1 MTGAQLPRRVVLMLP
16 LRLVLMLLLGV
27 VLGGCGSKGP
37 QPVKL
42 VDFKP
47 SAKPVVAWQVNV
59 GDAGHYI
66 FTPAIVGNS
75 VFAASNRGNLVRLNA
90 ANGKTLWRL
99 DTKAA
104 LSGGVGVSENMV
116 LVGTSK
122 GSVLAYDLEGKPLW
136 QSRVSSEVLSA
147 PQAAGE
153 FVVVRSGDSRIFGLD
168 ARDGSRRWEYQTTP
182 PPLTLRSNPGVI
194 IVEGFVIAGMP
205 AGKLVVLN
213 LTNGGLV
220 WETVVAAPK
229 GDNELERIT
238 DIAGPPLVET
248 GRVCAATFQGRAACY
263 ETQKGG
269 QLWARPASS
278 VGSLAADDLSVYL
291 SEDNG
296 SVVALDRN
304 SGASVWKQD
313 KLSYRNLSA
322 PLATR
327 DYVVVGDFE
336 GQVHFLKFEDGSF
349 VARIATDGGGIAAAP
364 RLIEDNK
371 VLVQTRKGGIYAIAI
386 KK

>member
-1 MTGAQLPRRVVLMLP
+1 VSVP
-16 LRLVLMLLLGV
+16 LRLVLMLPLLVVMLLSGL
-27 VLGGCGSKGP
+27 VLGGCASKGP

-42 VDFKP
+42 VNFKP
-47 SAKPVVAWQVNV
+47 SAKPVVIWQASV
-59 GDAGHYI
+59 GDAGRYI
-66 FTPAIVGNS
+66 FTPAIYGNS
-75 VFAASNRGNLVRLNA
+75 VFAASNRGDLVRLNS

-99 DTKAA
+99 NTKAA
-104 LSGGVGVSENMV
+104 LSGGVGVSQNMV

-168 ARDGSRRWEYQTTP
+168 ARDGSRQMTP
-182 PPLTLRSNPGVI
+182 PPLTLRTNSGVI
-194 IVEGFVIAGMP
+194 VVEGFVIAGMP

-296 SVVALDRN
+296 SVVAFDRN

-322 PLATR
+322 PLATK

-336 GQVHFLKFEDGSF
+336 GRVHILKFEDGSF
-349 VARIATDGGGIAAAP
+349 AARIATDGGGIAAAP

>member
-1 MTGAQLPRRVVLMLP
+1 MTGAQSR
-16 LRLVLMLLLGV
+16 LLLVAISLLAV

-37 QPVKL
+37 QPAKL

-47 SAKPVVAWQVNV
+47 SAKLAVTWRVNL
-59 GDAGHYI
+59 GDAGRYI
-66 FTPAIVGNS
+66 FTPATYGDS
-75 VFAASNRGNLVRLNA
+75 VFAASNRGDLLRLNA
-90 ANGKTLWRL
+90 ANGKTLWRV
-99 DTKAA
+99 DTKAP
-104 LSGGVGVSENMV
+104 LSGGVGVAENMV

-182 PPLTLRSNPGVI
+182 PPLTLRANPGVI
-194 IVEGFVIAGMP
+194 IVESFVIAGMP

-213 LTNGGLV
+213 IANGGLV

-238 DIAGPPLVET
+238 DIAGPPLVEA

-263 ETQKGG
+263 ETVKGG

-278 VGSLAADDLSVYL
+278 VGSLAADDLSVYM
-291 SEDNG
+291 SEDTG
-296 SVVALDRN
+296 SVVALDKN
-304 SGASVWKQD
+304 TGASVWKQD
-313 KLSYRNLSA
+313 KLAYRNLSA
-322 PLATR
+322 PLATK

-349 VARIATDGGGIAAAP
+349 AARLATDGGGIAAAP
-364 RLIEDNK
+364 KLIGDK
-371 VLVQTRKGGIYAIAI
+371 VLVQTRKGGVYAISI
-386 KK
+386 KKK

>member
-1 MTGAQLPRRVVLMLP
+1 VTGAQLRQ
-16 LRLVLMLLLGV
+16 RLVVMLLLGAM
-27 VLGGCGSKGP
+27 LGGCGSKGP
-37 QPVKL
+37 QPAKL

-47 SAKPVVAWQVNV
+47 SAKPQVVWHVNV
-59 GDAGHYI
+59 GDSGRYI
-66 FTPAIVGNS
+66 FTPATYGDS
-75 VFAASNRGNLVRLNA
+75 VFAASNRGDLLRLNA
-90 ANGKTLWRL
+90 LNGKTLWRV
-99 DTKAA
+99 DTKAP
-104 LSGGVGVSENMV
+104 LSGGVGIGENMV

-122 GSVLAYDLEGKPLW
+122 GSVLAYDLQGKPLW

-182 PPLTLRSNPGVI
+182 PPLTLRANPGVI
-194 IVEGFVIAGMP
+194 IVENFVIAGMP

-213 LTNGGLV
+213 IANGGLV

-238 DIAGPPLVET
+238 DIAGPPLVEA

-278 VGSLAADDLSVYL
+278 VDSLTADDLSVYM
-291 SEDNG
+291 SEDTG
-296 SVVALDRN
+296 AVVALDRN
-304 SGASVWKQD
+304 TGASVWKQD

-322 PLATR
+322 PLSAR
-327 DYVVVGDFE
+327 DYVVVGDYE

-349 VARIATDGGGIAAAP
+349 AARVATDGGGIAAAP
-364 RLIEDNK
+364 KLIDDK
-371 VLVQTRKGGIYAIAI
+371 VLVQTRKGGVYALSL

>member
-1 MTGAQLPRRVVLMLP
+1 MTGTSVP
-16 LRLVLMLLLGV
+16 LRLVVTLLLGV
-27 VLGGCGSKGP
+27 VLGGCGSKGS
-37 QPVKL
+37 QPARV

-47 SAKPVVAWQVNV
+47 SAKPLVAWQANV
-59 GDAGHYI
+59 GDAGRYV
-66 FTPAIVGNS
+66 FTPAIFGNS
-75 VFAASNRGNLVRLNA
+75 VFAASNGGNLVRLNA
-90 ANGKTLWRL
+90 ANGKTLWQL

-104 LSGGVGVSENMV
+104 LSGGVGVGENMV

-182 PPLTLRSNPGVI
+182 PPLTLRANPGVV
-194 IVEGFVIAGMP
+194 IVEGFVIAGLP
-205 AGKLVVLN
+205 AGKLIVLN
-213 LTNGGLV
+213 VANGGLV

-229 GDNELERIT
+229 GDNEIERIT
-238 DIAGPPLVET
+238 DIAGPPLVEA
-248 GRVCAATFQGRAACY
+248 GRVCAATFQGRVACY

-278 VGSLAADDLSVYL
+278 VGSLAVDDLSVYL
-291 SEDNG
+291 SEENG
-296 SVVALDRN
+296 SVVALDKN

-313 KLSYRNLSA
+313 KLSYRSLSA

-327 DYVVVGDFE
+327 NYVVVGDFE
-336 GQVHFLKFEDGSF
+336 GHVHFLKFEDGSF
-349 VARIATDGGGIAAAP
+349 AARMATDGGGIAAAP
-364 RLIEDNK
+364 RSIGDDK
-371 VLVQTRKGGIYAIAI
+371 VLVQTRRGGVYAIAI
-386 KK
+386 KR

>member
-1 MTGAQLPRRVVLMLP
+1 MTGASVPW
-16 LRLVLMLLLGV
+16 RLIVTLLLGV
-27 VLGGCGSKGP
+27 VLGGCGSTGP
-37 QPVKL
+37 QPAKL
-42 VDFKP
+42 VSFKP
-47 SAKPVVAWQVNV
+47 SAKPVVAWQANV
-59 GDAGHYI
+59 GDAGRYV

-75 VFAASNRGNLVRLNA
+75 VLAASTRGDLVRLSA

-99 DTKAA
+99 DTRAP
-104 LSGGVGVSENMV
+104 LSGGVGVGENMV

-153 FVVVRSGDSRIFGLD
+153 FVVVRSGDSRIYGLD

-182 PPLTLRSNPGVI
+182 PPLTLRANPGVI
-194 IVEGFVIAGMP
+194 ILEGFVIAGMP
-205 AGKLVVLN
+205 AGKLIVLN
-213 LTNGGLV
+213 IANGGLV

-238 DIAGPPLVET
+238 DIAGPPLVEA

-291 SEDNG
+291 SEDTG
-296 SVVALDRN
+296 AVVALDKS
-304 SGASVWKQD
+304 SGASVWKQS

-322 PLATR
+322 PLATK

-349 VARIATDGGGIAAAP
+349 AARIATDGGGIAAAP
-364 RLIEDNK
+364 KLMGDNK
-371 VLVQTRKGGIYAIAI
+371 VLLQTRKGGVYVIAI

>member
-1 MTGAQLPRRVVLMLP
+1 VTGTQFS
-16 LRLVLMLLLGV
+16 LRLVLAAVLGLA
-27 VLGGCGSKGP
+27 LGGCGSNGP
-37 QPVKL
+37 QPAKL

-47 SAKPVVAWQVNV
+47 STKLAVAWKVSV
-59 GDAGHYI
+59 GDAGRYI
-66 FTPAIVGNS
+66 FTPAISGDSIFAAGNS
-75 VFAASNRGNLVRLNA
+75 GELLRINA
-90 ANGKTLWRL
+90 TNGKTLWRVN
-99 DTKAA
+99 TKAP
-104 LSGGVGVSENMV
+104 LSGGVGVGENMV

-122 GSVLAYDLEGKPLW
+122 GSVLAYDLQGKPLW
-136 QSRVSSEVLSA
+136 QSKVSSEVLSA
-147 PQAAGE
+147 PQASGE

-182 PPLTLRSNPGVI
+182 PPLTLRANPGVV
-194 IVEGFVIAGMP
+194 IVESFVVAGMA

-213 LTNGGLV
+213 IANGGLV

-291 SEDNG
+291 SEDTG
-296 SVVALDRN
+296 SVIALDRN
-304 SGASVWKQD
+304 TGTSVWKQD

-322 PLATR
+322 PLAAK
-327 DYVVVGDFE
+327 DYIVVGDFE

-349 VARIATDGGGIAAAP
+349 AARIATDGGAIAAAP
-364 RLIEDNK
+364 KLIGDK
-371 VLVQTRKGGIYAIAI
+371 VLVQTRTGGLYAIAV

>member
-1 MTGAQLPRRVVLMLP
+1 MTAARSPLRVVLI
-16 LRLVLMLLLGV
+16 LRVLVAMSLSCV
-27 VLGGCGSKGP
+27 VLGGCAGKGP
-37 QPVKL
+37 QPANL
-42 VDFKP
+42 VSFKP
-47 SAKPVVAWQVNV
+47 SARPVVVWQVNI
-59 GDAGHYI
+59 GDAGRYV
-66 FTPAIVGNS
+66 FAPAIHANS
-75 VFAASNRGNLVRLNA
+75 VFAASHRGDLVRLDA

-147 PQAAGE
+147 PQAGGE

-194 IVEGFVIAGMP
+194 VIESFVIAGMP

-213 LTNGGLV
+213 LANGGLV
-220 WETVVAAPK
+220 WEAILAAPK

-238 DIAGPPLVET
+238 DIAGQPLVET
-248 GRVCAATFQGRAACY
+248 GRVCAATFQGRVACY
-263 ETQKGG
+263 DTQKGA

-296 SVVALDRN
+296 SLVALDRN

-322 PLATR
+322 PLAAR

-349 VARIATDGGGIAAAP
+349 AARIATDGGGIASAP
-364 RLIEDNK
+364 VSIDTGK

-386 KK
+386 RSK

>member
-1 MTGAQLPRRVVLMLP
+1 MTGTQLRSRLVVLS
-16 LRLVLMLLLGV
+16 LLGIM
-27 VLGGCGSKGP
+27 LGGCSGSKGP
-37 QPVKL
+37 QPAKL

-47 SAKPVVAWQVNV
+47 SAKLRVAWRANI
-59 GDAGHYI
+59 GDAGRYV
-66 FTPAIVGNS
+66 FTPAIFGDS
-75 VFAASNRGNLVRLNA
+75 VFAASNRGDLLRLNA
-90 ANGKTLWRL
+90 VNGKTLWRV
-99 DTKAA
+99 DTKAP
-104 LSGGVGVSENMV
+104 LSGGVGVAENMV

-153 FVVVRSGDSRIFGLD
+153 FVVVRSGDGRIFGLD

-182 PPLTLRSNPGVI
+182 PPLTLRANPGVV
-194 IVEGFVIAGMP
+194 IVESLVIAGMP

-213 LTNGGLV
+213 IADGGVV

-238 DIAGPPLVET
+238 DITGPPLVEA
-248 GRVCAATFQGRAACY
+248 GRVCAATFQGRVACY
-263 ETQKGG
+263 ETLKGG

-278 VGSLAADDLSVYL
+278 VGSLATDDLSVYM
-291 SEDNG
+291 SEDSG

-304 SGASVWKQD
+304 TGASVWKQD
-313 KLSYRNLSA
+313 KLAYRNLSA
-322 PLATR
+322 PLANR

-349 VARIATDGGGIAAAP
+349 AARLATDGGGIASAP
-364 RLIEDNK
+364 KLIGDK
-371 VLVQTRKGGIYAIAI
+371 VLVQTRKGGVYAISI
-386 KK
+386 NKK

>member
-1 MTGAQLPRRVVLMLP
+1 MTGTQLR
-16 LRLVLMLLLGV
+16 LRLVVMSLLGV
-27 VLGGCGSKGP
+27 VLGGCASKGP
-37 QPVKL
+37 QPAKL

-47 SAKPVVAWQVNV
+47 SVKLAVAWKVNI
-59 GDAGHYI
+59 GDAGRYL
-66 FTPAIVGNS
+66 FTPATYGDS
-75 VFAASNRGNLVRLNA
+75 VFAASNRGDLLRLSA
-90 ANGKTLWRL
+90 VNGKTLWRV
-99 DTKAA
+99 DTKAP
-104 LSGGVGVSENMV
+104 LSGGVGVGENMV

-182 PPLTLRSNPGVI
+182 PPLTLRANPGVI
-194 IVEGFVIAGMP
+194 IVESFVIAGMP

-213 LTNGGLV
+213 IANGGLV

-238 DIAGPPLVET
+238 DIAGPPLVEA

-269 QLWARPASS
+269 QLWARTASS
-278 VGSLAADDLSVYL
+278 VGSLAADDLSVYM
-291 SEDNG
+291 SEDTG

-304 SGASVWKQD
+304 TGASVWKQD

-322 PLATR
+322 PLATK

-349 VARIATDGGGIAAAP
+349 AARVATDGGGIAAAP
-364 RLIEDNK
+364 KLIDDK
-371 VLVQTRKGGIYAIAI
+371 VLVQTRRGGVYAISMSI

>member
-1 MTGAQLPRRVVLMLP
+1 
-16 LRLVLMLLLGV
+16 
-27 VLGGCGSKGP
+27 
-37 QPVKL
+37 
-42 VDFKP
+42 
-47 SAKPVVAWQVNV
+47 
-59 GDAGHYI
+59 
-66 FTPAIVGNS
+66 
-75 VFAASNRGNLVRLNA
+75 
-90 ANGKTLWRL
+90 
-99 DTKAA
+99 
-104 LSGGVGVSENMV
+104 
-116 LVGTSK
+116 
-122 GSVLAYDLEGKPLW
+122 
-136 QSRVSSEVLSA
+136 
-147 PQAAGE
+147 
-153 FVVVRSGDSRIFGLD
+153 
-168 ARDGSRRWEYQTTP
+168 
-182 PPLTLRSNPGVI
+182 
-194 IVEGFVIAGMP
+194 MP

-213 LTNGGLV
+213 INNGGLV

-291 SEDNG
+291 SEDTG

-304 SGASVWKQD
+304 TGASVWKQD

-322 PLATR
+322 PLATK

-349 VARIATDGGGIAAAP
+349 AARIATDGGGIAAAP
-364 RLIEDNK
+364 KLIDDK
-371 VLVQTRKGGIYAIAI
+371 VLVQTRKGGLFAISI

>member
-1 MTGAQLPRRVVLMLP
+1 VNGPQ
-16 LRLVLMLLLGV
+16 LRLRPALLLLAIM
-27 VLGGCGSKGP
+27 LGGCGSKGP

-47 SAKPVVAWQVNV
+47 AVKTAVAWQANV

-66 FTPAIVGNS
+66 FTPAVYGDS
-75 VFAASNRGNLVRLNA
+75 VYAASSRGDLIRLNA
-90 ANGKTLWRL
+90 ANGKTQWRL
-99 DTKAA
+99 DTRAP

-116 LVGTSK
+116 LVGTAK
-122 GSVLAYDLEGKPLW
+122 GSVLAYDLAGKPLW
-136 QSRVSSEVLSA
+136 HSRVSSEVLSA

-153 FVVVRSGDSRIFGLD
+153 FVVVRSGDTRIFGLD

-213 LTNGGLV
+213 LANGGLV

-238 DIAGPPLVET
+238 DIAGQPLVEA
-248 GRVCAATFQGRAACY
+248 GKVCAATFQGRVACY

-278 VGSLAADDLSVYL
+278 VGSLAADNLSVYL

-296 SVVALDRN
+296 SVVALDKN
-304 SGASVWKQD
+304 SGASAWKQD
-313 KLSYRNLSA
+313 KLSYRNVSA
-322 PLATR
+322 PLAVK
-327 DYVVVGDFE
+327 DFVVVGDFE
-336 GQVHFLKFEDGSF
+336 GQVHFLKLEDGSF
-349 VARIATDGGGIAAAP
+349 AARVATDGGGIAAAP
-364 RLIEDNK
+364 RLLADNN
-371 VLVQTRKGGIYAIAI
+371 VLVQTRRGGIYAIAL

>member
-1 MTGAQLPRRVVLMLP
+1 MTGISLRFAVV
-16 LRLVLMLLLGV
+16 LLLGFA
-27 VLGGCGSKGP
+27 LGGCGSKGP

-47 SAKPVVAWQVNV
+47 SAKLAVAWKVSI
-59 GDAGHYI
+59 GDAGRYV
-66 FTPAIVGNS
+66 FTPAISGDS
-75 VFAASNRGNLVRLNA
+75 VYAAGNRGDLLRIKA
-90 ANGKTLWRL
+90 ANGKTLWRI
-99 DTKAA
+99 DTKAP
-104 LSGGVGVSENMV
+104 LSGGVGVGENMV

-136 QSRVSSEVLSA
+136 QSKVSSEVLSA

-168 ARDGSRRWEYQTTP
+168 ARDGSRRWEYQATP
-182 PPLTLRSNPGVI
+182 PPLTLRANPGVI
-194 IVEGFVIAGMP
+194 IVDNFVIAGMP

-213 LTNGGLV
+213 ITNGGLV

-238 DIAGPPLVET
+238 DIAGPPLVEP

-291 SEDNG
+291 SEDTG

-304 SGASVWKQD
+304 TGASVWKQD
-313 KLSYRNLSA
+313 KLAYRNLSA
-322 PLATR
+322 PLATK
-327 DYVVVGDFE
+327 DYVVVGDYE
-336 GQVHFLKFEDGSF
+336 GQLHFLKFEDGSF
-349 VARIATDGGGIAAAP
+349 AARIATDGGGVAAAP
-364 RLIEDNK
+364 KLIGDL
-371 VLVQTRKGGIYAIAI
+371 VLVQTRKGGLFAISI

>member
-1 MTGAQLPRRVVLMLP
+1 MQLC
-16 LRLVLMLLLGV
+16 LRFVGMLLLGL
-27 VLGGCGSKGP
+27 VLGGCSSKGP
-37 QPVKL
+37 QPAKL

-47 SAKPVVAWQVNV
+47 SAKLSVAWKVNI
-59 GDAGHYI
+59 GDADRYI
-66 FTPAIVGNS
+66 FTPATFGDS
-75 VFAASNRGNLVRLNA
+75 VFAASSRGDLLRINA
-90 ANGKTLWRL
+90 ASGKTLWRV
-99 DTKAA
+99 DSKAL
-104 LSGGVGVSENMV
+104 LSGGVGVGENMV

-122 GSVLAYDLEGKPLW
+122 GAVLAYDLEGKPLW
-136 QSRVSSEVLSA
+136 QSKVSSEVLSA

-182 PPLTLRSNPGVI
+182 PPLTLRANPGVV

-213 LTNGGLV
+213 IANGGLV
-220 WETVVAAPK
+220 WETVLAAPK

-291 SEDNG
+291 SEDTG

-304 SGASVWKQD
+304 TGASVWKQD
-313 KLSYRNLSA
+313 KLAYRNLSA
-322 PLATR
+322 PLATK

-349 VARIATDGGGIAAAP
+349 AARIATDGSSIAAAP
-364 RLIEDNK
+364 KLIGDK
-371 VLVQTRKGGIYAIAI
+371 VLVQTRKGGIYAISV

>member
-1 MTGAQLPRRVVLMLP
+1 VTGAPVPARRVLMLP
-16 LRLVLMLLLGV
+16 LLAVMLLSGLV
-27 VLGGCGSKGP
+27 VGGCGSKGP
-37 QPVKL
+37 QPAKL

-47 SAKPVVAWQVNV
+47 SVRAVVAWQADV
-59 GDAGHYI
+59 GDAGRYI
-66 FTPAIVGNS
+66 FTPAIVGDS
-75 VFAASNRGNLVRLNA
+75 VFAASNRGDLLRLNA
-90 ANGKTLWRL
+90 ANGKTLWRVN
-99 DTKAA
+99 TKAA
-104 LSGGVGVSENMV
+104 LSGGVGVSRNMV

-147 PQAAGE
+147 PQAGGE

-182 PPLTLRSNPGVI
+182 PPLTLRANPGVI
-194 IVEGFVIAGMP
+194 IVENFVIAGMP

-238 DIAGPPLVET
+238 DIAGPPLVEM
-248 GRVCAATFQGRAACY
+248 GRVCAATFQGRVACY

-296 SVVALDRN
+296 SVVALDHN

-322 PLATR
+322 PLATK

-336 GQVHFLKFEDGSF
+336 GRVHILKFEDGSF
-349 VARIATDGGGIAAAP
+349 AARIATDGGGIAAAP
-364 RLIEDNK
+364 RLIGDNK
-371 VLVQTRKGGIYAIAI
+371 VLVQTRRGGIYAIAI

>member
-1 MTGAQLPRRVVLMLP
+1 MTGIILRFAVV
-16 LRLVLMLLLGV
+16 LLLGIA
-27 VLGGCGSKGP
+27 LGGCGSKGP

-47 SAKPVVAWQVNV
+47 SAKLAVAWTVSI
-59 GDAGHYI
+59 GDAGRYV
-66 FTPAIVGNS
+66 FTPALYGDS
-75 VFAASNRGNLVRLNA
+75 VYAAGNRGDLLRINA
-90 ANGKTLWRL
+90 ANGKTLWRI
-99 DTKAA
+99 DTKAP
-104 LSGGVGVSENMV
+104 LSGGVGVGENMV

-122 GSVLAYDLEGKPLW
+122 GSVLAYDIEGKSLW
-136 QSRVSSEVLSA
+136 QSKVSSEVLSA

-182 PPLTLRSNPGVI
+182 PPLTLRANPGVI
-194 IVEGFVIAGMP
+194 IVDNLVIAGMP

-213 LTNGGLV
+213 ITNGGLV

-238 DIAGPPLVET
+238 DISGPPLVEP

-263 ETQKGG
+263 ETEKGG
-269 QLWARPASS
+269 QLWARPAST

-291 SEDNG
+291 SEDTG

-304 SGASVWKQD
+304 TGASVWKQD
-313 KLSYRNLSA
+313 KLAYRNLSA
-322 PLATR
+322 PLATK
-327 DYVVVGDFE
+327 DYVVVGDYE
-336 GQVHFLKFEDGSF
+336 GQLHFLKSEDGSF
-349 VARIATDGGGIAAAP
+349 AARIATDGGGVAAAP
-364 RLIEDNK
+364 KSIGNL
-371 VLVQTRKGGIYAIAI
+371 VLVQTRKGGLFAISI

>member
-1 MTGAQLPRRVVLMLP
+1 MTGASVPW
-16 LRLVLMLLLGV
+16 RLIVTLLLGV
-27 VLGGCGSKGP
+27 VLGGCGSTGP
-37 QPVKL
+37 QPAKL
-42 VDFKP
+42 VSFKP
-47 SAKPVVAWQVNV
+47 SAKPVVAWQANV
-59 GDAGHYI
+59 GDAGRYV

-75 VFAASNRGNLVRLNA
+75 VLAASTRGDLVRLSA

-99 DTKAA
+99 DTRAP
-104 LSGGVGVSENMV
+104 LSGGVGVGENMV

-153 FVVVRSGDSRIFGLD
+153 FVVVRSGDSRIYGLD

-182 PPLTLRSNPGVI
+182 PPLTLRANPGVI
-194 IVEGFVIAGMP
+194 ILEGFVIAGMP
-205 AGKLVVLN
+205 AGKLIVLN
-213 LTNGGLV
+213 IANGGLV

-238 DIAGPPLVET
+238 DIAGPPLVEA

-291 SEDNG
+291 SEDTG
-296 SVVALDRN
+296 AVVALDKS
-304 SGASVWKQD
+304 SGASVWKQG

-322 PLATR
+322 PLATK

-349 VARIATDGGGIAAAP
+349 AARIATDGGGIAAAP
-364 RLIEDNK
+364 KLMGDNK
-371 VLVQTRKGGIYAIAI
+371 VLLQTRKGGVYVIAI

>member
-1 MTGAQLPRRVVLMLP
+1 MTGGL
-16 LRLVLMLLLGV
+16 LRLIVLLLLGV
-27 VLGGCGSKGP
+27 LSGGCGSKGP
-37 QPVKL
+37 QPAKL

-47 SAKPVVAWQVNV
+47 AVKLTVAWKVNV
-59 GDAGHYI
+59 GEAGRYI
-66 FTPAIVGNS
+66 FTPAPYRDS
-75 VFAASNRGNLVRLNA
+75 VFAASNRGDLVRLDA
-90 ANGKTLWRL
+90 AKGKTLWRV

-104 LSGGVGVSENMV
+104 LSGGVGIGENMV
-116 LVGTSK
+116 LVGTAK
-122 GSVLAYDLEGKPLW
+122 GSVLAYDLQGKPLW

-147 PQAAGE
+147 PQASGE

-168 ARDGSRRWEYQTTP
+168 ARDGARRWEYQTTAP
-182 PPLTLRSNPGVI
+182 ALTLRANPGVVL
-194 IVEGFVIAGMP
+194 VENFVIAGMP

-213 LTNGGLV
+213 IANGGLV

-238 DIAGPPLVET
+238 DIAGPPLVEA

-263 ETQKGG
+263 ETQKGE

-278 VGSLAADDLSVYL
+278 VGSLGTDDLSVYL
-291 SEDNG
+291 SEDTG
-296 SVVALDRN
+296 SVLALDRN
-304 SGASVWKQD
+304 NGASVWKQD
-313 KLSYRNLSA
+313 KLAYRNLSA
-322 PLATR
+322 PLATK

-349 VARIATDGGGIAAAP
+349 AARLATDGGAIAAAP
-364 RLIEDNK
+364 KAIDDK
-371 VLVQTRKGGIYAIAI
+371 VLVQTRKGGLYAISL